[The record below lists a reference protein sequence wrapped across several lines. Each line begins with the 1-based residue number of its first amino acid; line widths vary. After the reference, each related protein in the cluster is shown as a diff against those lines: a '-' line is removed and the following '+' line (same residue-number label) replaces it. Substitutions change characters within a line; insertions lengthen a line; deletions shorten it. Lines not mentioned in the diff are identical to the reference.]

1 MPPAHITTTS
11 SWWLS
16 SWWLNHLDPA
26 TCRPTHNVL
35 VEWFPPAHTHLPNAC
50 WWLYWRAIST
60 SWSSGG
66 VAGDKTAR
74 SASAWAA
81 SSPRTGACQPSW
93 LTASNWPARPFG
105 ACRRPHGATPACR
118 WRPRSPSTKVLVS
131 SALLCGS
138 HAWAPTPAQL
148 QKLELVQR
156 QHLRHTLRR
165 PLARVACCSRADWCR
180 PGGRGAHSW
189 QRPAE

>member
-1 MPPAHITTTS
+1 MIGWPRGVGVVGGMLEAETTPTVR
-11 SWWLS
+11 
-16 SWWLNHLDPA
+16 
-26 TCRPTHNVL
+26 RPYPSPSL
-35 VEWFPPAHTHLPNAC
+35 ECQA
-50 WWLYWRAIST
+50 
-60 SWSSGG
+60 
-66 VAGDKTAR
+66 AGSAR
-74 SASAWAA
+74 SKVPGQAAGQALELADPWAA

-118 WRPRSPSTKVLVS
+118 WRPRSPFTKVLVS